1 MTSTEPFVTVVVATR
16 NRAPLLRETLD
27 ALVAQRWTDG
37 RGEIIV
43 ADNASTDDTRAV
55 VEAAASA
62 PGPTIRYLHV
72 KHPGKSH
79 AVNAALAQAR
89 GDPLV
94 FTDDDVVPEPEWLER
109 MVQSFTDTGVEFAA
123 GRILPRWET
132 TPPAWLSPRLYG
144 PLAIPDNGLE
154 RRAIGAGGTADVI
167 PIGANMAVRRRVIER
182 LGGLRADLGKLDGTF
197 RTGEDHEFFLRMRR
211 AGCLGIY
218 EPTAVVHHW
227 VPRSRLRREYCRR
240 WLYQNGR
247 DVARLDLEYT
257 PGGRRLARV
266 PLYLWRQAVS
276 DAARAAASTN
286 MSTRVAS
293 TMRLAWFAGYVRQSW
308 LGSPGQTMTSVDPV

>member
-1 MTSTEPFVTVVVATR
+1 MTSTEAFVTVVVATR

-62 PGPTIRYLHV
+62 PGPTIRYLYV
-72 KHPGKSH
+72 NRPGKSH

-109 MVQSFTDTGVEFAA
+109 MVQSLTDTGVEFAA

-132 TPPAWLSPRLYG
+132 TPPAWLSPR
-144 PLAIPDNGLE
+144 
-154 RRAIGAGGTADVI
+154 
-167 PIGANMAVRRRVIER
+167 
-182 LGGLRADLGKLDGTF
+182 
-197 RTGEDHEFFLRMRR
+197 
-211 AGCLGIY
+211 
-218 EPTAVVHHW
+218 
-227 VPRSRLRREYCRR
+227 SR
-240 WLYQNGR
+240 W
-247 DVARLDLEYT
+247 
-257 PGGRRLARV
+257 
-266 PLYLWRQAVS
+266 
-276 DAARAAASTN
+276 
-286 MSTRVAS
+286 
-293 TMRLAWFAGYVRQSW
+293 
-308 LGSPGQTMTSVDPV
+308 